1 MRLARRKNGLVIIL
15 ALSALSSLTAA
26 ASLRERAA
34 RAYREQ
40 RYAEAVALLRQA
52 VAQEPE
58 AIELWNNLGCALYQQ
73 GDYQQAAESYTRA
86 LTLASHDRVR
96 AGLLYNLGN
105 ARLRAGLI
113 DQAIEDYKASLR
125 LLPGHEAAKFNLEIA
140 LRRRQQNNRA
150 SGAPMPL
157 NRQPPASRSSP
168 QTHPP
173 SSLGAQAQ
181 MTREQAERILD
192 ALRQYER
199 IDRQRRTSSG
209 RPPSKRDW

>member
-1 MRLARRKNGLVIIL
+1 MRLALRKNGLVIIL
-15 ALSALSSLTAA
+15 ALSAPISLTAA
-26 ASLRERAA
+26 ATLRERAA

-40 RYAEAVALLRQA
+40 RYAEAVVLLRQA

-58 AIELWNNLGCALYQQ
+58 AVELWNNLGCAFYQQ
-73 GDYQQAAESYTRA
+73 GDYQQAAESYARA
-86 LTLASHDRVR
+86 LTLTNHDQVR
-96 AGLLYNLGN
+96 AALLYNLGN

-125 LLPGHEAAKFNLEIA
+125 LFPRHAAAKFNLEIA
-140 LRRRQQNNRA
+140 LRRRQQNNPA
-150 SGAPMPL
+150 SGAAPPTPP
-157 NRQPPASRSSP
+157 NRQQPASRSSP
-168 QTHPP
+168 QTHLP

-199 IDRQRRTSSG
+199 IDRHISSRRPSSN
-209 RPPSKRDW
+209 RDW